1 MNSVVIKA
9 DNKKAIELFKN
20 LKFHVY
26 MKHINIQYHFV
37 CKTLK
42 QHLIN
47 LKYIS
52 TADQAV
58 DSLIKP
64 LFTLKFHCFLIQLS
78 QLIK

>member
-1 MNSVVIKA
+1 MNSVIIKT
-9 DNKKAIELFKN
+9 DNKKAIELFRKPE
-20 LKFHVY
+20 FHIC

-37 CKTLK
+37 YKIIEWC
-42 QHLIN
+42 LID

-64 LFTLKFHCFLIQLS
+64 LPTVKFCCFLVQLS
-78 QLIK
+78 